1 MSSEV
6 KAQYFCSGCGA
17 MRQQGAKRCVSC
29 GRLFDDES
37 NASETIYA
45 LTHPQVKAPYKERG
59 PVARFLDRI
68 FSFHGIMWMISITMI
83 LIAVG
88 FIANKRLN
96 LDSRTFAKIFIY
108 IFVPAIFF
116 TKIYYASVP
125 LKEVWF
131 ILAYIMA
138 IQLLMLVTAALCARI
153 FAYSRS
159 RSVALGNSL
168 MFFNSGNYGLPLA
181 DLVDLDA
188 ERDRLQKAL
197 AEVEGRI
204 ARSQSLLASDFAAK
218 APEHVVQRERDKL
231 ADLQAEEAKLRDRLA
246 DLHSA

>member
-88 FIANKRLN
+88 SLAPYAIGIRSDAVVTDLEAINCRKDCQYIVTYRFVDNLGRTRTGTYHWSYSDYEFNPPKKGEPTVVKYIPFLSFI
-96 LDSRTFAKIFIY
+96 
-108 IFVPAIFF
+108 PAVSPRAWFPWGM
-116 TKIYYASVP
+116 P
-125 LKEVWF
+125 L
-131 ILAYIMA
+131 LG
-138 IQLLMLVTAALCARI
+138 LLGV
-153 FAYSRS
+153 
-159 RSVALGNSL
+159 
-168 MFFNSGNYGLPLA
+168 
-181 DLVDLDA
+181 
-188 ERDRLQKAL
+188 
-197 AEVEGRI
+197 
-204 ARSQSLLASDFAAK
+204 LLAWMLK
-218 APEHVVQRERDKL
+218 RHVL
-231 ADLQAEEAKLRDRLA
+231 
-246 DLHSA
+246 